1 MVLHYKMCQPERSEN
16 LLSGSNITQT
26 GAGTATG
33 LSCDFRRIP
42 VGSKFT
48 LSIDI
53 HCKNAV
59 FRRVGFEPSP
69 GGNYLEC

>member
-59 FRRVGFEPSP
+59 FSRVGFEPSP